1 MRAVVVAVLVMAA
14 GAAPAAAQSKQPEL
28 DARIEEGFRLFQDLE
43 YKAAIKHLRPVRND
57 PAASRAQKLR
67 ALELIGISHLILGEK
82 TRATEA
88 FEDLLTIDAGYQLRH
103 DEDSPKIRQFYDEV
117 KAAFLPGFEAG
128 MEARLEHAAPQGA
141 QAGRAVEIEAVVRVG
156 LERVKEVVL
165 RWRQSGVLDY
175 TDAPMRRTGGE
186 GTRWRAR
193 FVPPSSRAGYAVDYY
208 VEAKNAAGG
217 AIGRVGGPETPLAL
231 EVRAGEGDESPGAWY
246 TRWYVIAGGA
256 AVIGVAAAAVVL
268 SSGEDA
274 PDGTLEPG
282 RVTLSP

>member
-1 MRAVVVAVLVMAA
+1 MRVAAAVLVIMAA
-14 GAAPAAAQSKQPEL
+14 TASPVAAQSKKAEL
-28 DARIEEGFRLFQDLE
+28 EARIEEGFRLFGDLE
-43 YKAAIKHLRPVRND
+43 YRAAIDELRPVRLD
-57 PAASRAQKLR
+57 PAATRAQKLR

-103 DEDSPKIRQFYDEV
+103 DEDSPKIRQFYDTV
-117 KAAFLPGFEAG
+117 KASFLPGFEAG
-128 MEARLEHAAPQGA
+128 QEARLELAAPPGA

-165 RWRQSGVLDY
+165 RWRRSGVLDY
-175 TDAPMRRTGGE
+175 TDTPMHRAGGE

-193 FVPPSSRAGYAVDYY
+193 FVPPSSRAAYAVDYY

-217 AIGRVGGPETPLAL
+217 PIGRVGGPETPLSL
-231 EVRAGEGDESPGAWY
+231 EVRAGEGDAARPWY

-274 PDGTLEPG
+274 PDGSLDPG
-282 RVTLSP
+282 RVSLDR